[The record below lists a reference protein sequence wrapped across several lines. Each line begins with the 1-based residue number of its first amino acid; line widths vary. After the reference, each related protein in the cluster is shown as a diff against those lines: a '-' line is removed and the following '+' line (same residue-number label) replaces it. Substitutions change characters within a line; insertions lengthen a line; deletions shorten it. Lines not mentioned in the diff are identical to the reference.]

1 MPLAIDTVSWYSEPT
16 ASWSLL
22 TPLAPREE
30 AGINVIHAVLLP
42 SCWPD
47 GPPCNMLNRLTDY
60 DKLPSFQTLGPR
72 SRFVVG
78 LTISCSKYQRAA
90 RSEVLHGGISSDL
103 GGPWSLFDG
112 GDCPAFE
119 GPVSILVEHGTKQKS
134 LDVVYIYTHPHIPTK
149 QYGNHIMEQIHFRF
163 LHELNMA
170 RRCQS
175 FLNRHLGKMASG
187 PNHGMVCPSKHI
199 EEGCIGA
206 YIELALQALAADRLM
221 WPARP
226 KWHALWLFDILKNLL
241 HCLMAI

>member
-1 MPLAIDTVSWYSEPT
+1 MVAIWR
-16 ASWSLL
+16 W
-22 TPLAPREE
+22 R
-30 AGINVIHAVLLP
+30 
-42 SCWPD
+42 
-47 GPPCNMLNRLTDY
+47 
-60 DKLPSFQTLGPR
+60 LPSFWRTSQ
-72 SRFVVG
+72 
-78 LTISCSKYQRAA
+78 
-90 RSEVLHGGISSDL
+90 HL
-103 GGPWSLFDG
+103 GGTW
-112 GDCPAFE
+112 
-119 GPVSILVEHGTKQKS
+119 HKKKS

-199 EEGCIGA
+199 EEGCIVA

-226 KWHALWLFDILKNLL
+226 KWHALWLFLIYLKTYFIVWWLFDKPKSPYIIK
-241 HCLMAI
+241 MIKYA

>member
-1 MPLAIDTVSWYSEPT
+1 M
-16 ASWSLL
+16 
-22 TPLAPREE
+22 
-30 AGINVIHAVLLP
+30 
-42 SCWPD
+42 
-47 GPPCNMLNRLTDY
+47 
-60 DKLPSFQTLGPR
+60 
-72 SRFVVG
+72 
-78 LTISCSKYQRAA
+78 
-90 RSEVLHGGISSDL
+90 
-103 GGPWSLFDG
+103 
-112 GDCPAFE
+112 
-119 GPVSILVEHGTKQKS
+119 
-134 LDVVYIYTHPHIPTK
+134 VYIYTHPHIPTK

-199 EEGCIGA
+199 EEGCIVA